1 MELEVYLNKEELD
14 LYDKVKKRWELDS
27 KIREIDNLRRER
39 KLYTNVAIWKEYW
52 ISKQAIDVKYNKLYS
67 KLKRLWEI

>member
-1 MELEVYLNKEELD
+1 MEIEVYLNKEELD

-27 KIREIDNLRRER
+27 KIRELENIRRER
-39 KLYTNVAIWKEYW
+39 KLYTNVAIWKEYG
-52 ISKQAIDVKYNKLYS
+52 ITKQAIDTKYNKLYS